1 MDQPPHEKFT
11 TSMKQEFV
19 DHATRTH
26 QVETTAQIVGVNR
39 AEDSYKK
46 VCIIIEI
53 LQLTLFFIFFI
64 ANSTKFSS

>member
-26 QVETTAQIVGVNR
+26 MVETTAQIVGVNR
-39 AEDSYKK
+39 AEDSFKK
-46 VCIIIEI
+46 VCIII
-53 LQLTLFFIFFI
+53 L
-64 ANSTKFSS
+64 

>member
-19 DHATRTH
+19 DHATRTD

-46 VCIIIEI
+46 VCIII
-53 LQLTLFFIFFI
+53 LFYFATDPFFPI
-64 ANSTKFSS
+64 ANSTKFSA

>member
-1 MDQPPHEKFT
+1 MDQPPNEKFL

-26 QVETTAQIVGVNR
+26 LVETTAQIVGVNR

-46 VCIIIEI
+46 VGV
-53 LQLTLFFIFFI
+53 IF
-64 ANSTKFSS
+64 